1 MRYVEAIG
9 GEVIPL
15 GRQGENEVE
24 TVQFNVSG
32 WADVYGDGTFTL
44 SHQRCCDG
52 DGFNREITMSDDGQY
67 VLWLITSTDVAAAGR
82 GRLQLTYTVNDAV
95 AKSVIYS
102 THVTASLNASEDVPM
117 PWKPWVDQVLEAGE
131 NAVESAQSAS
141 ESEANVKAAEE
152 NVENYARIAEESA
165 AIAETFVGA
174 PLTASTVDAMT
185 DTTRI
190 YVYVGS
196 ETGMSN
202 GYWYYWNGAAWVS
215 GGVYNAVEVD
225 VATNQDIDNALYS

>member
-1 MRYVEAIG
+1 MRYVDAIE

-24 TVQFNVSG
+24 TVRIDVSG
-32 WADVYGDGTFTL
+32 WAETYGEGTFTL
-44 SHQRCCDG
+44 AHQRSCDG
-52 DGFNREITMSDDGQY
+52 DGFEREITMSEDGEY
-67 VLWLITSTDVAAAGR
+67 VLWLITSTDVATSGKGR
-82 GRLQLTYTVNDAV
+82 VQLTYTVNDAV
-95 AKSVIYS
+95 AKSVIYKTMVAES
-102 THVTASLNASEDVPM
+102 LDASQEAPL
-117 PWKPWVDQVLEAGE
+117 PWKPWIDAVLEAGN
-131 NAVESAQSAS
+131 NAVESAQIASAS
-141 ESEANVKAAEE
+141 EANAKESEINAEE
-152 NVENYARIAEESA
+152 YASSA
-165 AIAETFVGA
+165 SASATLAETYVGA
-174 PLTASTVDAMT
+174 PLVASTVAGMT

-225 VATNQDIDNALYS
+225 VASDSDIDTALYS

>member
-1 MRYVEAIG
+1 MRYVEAIEN
-9 GEVIPL
+9 EVIPL

-44 SHQRCCDG
+44 LHQRCCDG

-102 THVTASLNASEDVPM
+102 THVVGSLNASEDVPM
-117 PWKPWVDQVLEAGE
+117 PWKPWVDQVLAAGE
-131 NAVESAQSAS
+131 NAVESAQNAS
-141 ESEANVKAAEE
+141 ESEANAKTAEE
-152 NVENYARIAEESA
+152 NAENYASIAEESA
-165 AIAETFVGA
+165 TIAETFVGA

-196 ETGMSN
+196 EAGMSN
-202 GYWYYWNGAAWVS
+202 GYWYYWNGTAWTD
-215 GGVYNAVEVD
+215 GGVYNSIADD
-225 VATNQDIDNALYS
+225 VASNADIDAQLYS